1 MCVAFFMRNVCLYY
15 AFFVWLE
22 CCFCFELFIV
32 LGVCFFSFCEMYFLY
47 CVTVC
52 DVVILYNIFLHDLCD
67 VVVVL
72 IELFVVIFLI
82 L

>member
-1 MCVAFFMRNVCLYY
+1 MFVLCISLYGLNVV
-15 AFFVWLE
+15 FVLNSSLCW
-22 CCFCFELFIV
+22 
-32 LGVCFFSFCEMYFLY
+32 VCDFFSFCEMYFLY